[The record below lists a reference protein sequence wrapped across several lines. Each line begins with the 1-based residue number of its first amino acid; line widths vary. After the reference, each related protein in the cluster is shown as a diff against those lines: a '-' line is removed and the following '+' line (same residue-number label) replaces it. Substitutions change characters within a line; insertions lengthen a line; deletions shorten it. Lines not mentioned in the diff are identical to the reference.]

1 MPLLVMVSLL
11 VRVPLL
17 VRVIL
22 GLMRRI
28 VPVPMSSVTLGSI
41 AVFDE
46 MVIVPAPVIVAL
58 LVIVVAST
66 G

>member
-1 MPLLVMVSLL
+1 

-22 GLMRRI
+22 ESMTRT
-28 VPVPMSSVTLGSI
+28 VPVPIASVPLGSI
-41 AVFDE
+41 AVLDE

-58 LVIVVAST
+58 LVIVAAST

>member
-1 MPLLVMVSLL
+1 MVSLL

-22 GLMRRI
+22 GLMTRV
-28 VPVPMSSVTLGSI
+28 VPVPMVSVTLGSI
-41 AVFDE
+41 VVLDE

-58 LVIVVAST
+58 LVIVAAST

>member
-1 MPLLVMVSLL
+1 
-11 VRVPLL
+11 

-22 GLMRRI
+22 GLMTRV
-28 VPVPMSSVTLGSI
+28 VPVPMVSVTLGSI
-41 AVFDE
+41 VVLDE

-58 LVIVVAST
+58 FVIVVART